1 MFTWSAGKQ
10 AHQRRNL
17 SLELAGITFC
27 LSPDALHLNC
37 VYGTFADHCGRR
49 ASRGE
54 LLLQSVDFRAKL
66 ALDLRMRPKRVDC

>member
-1 MFTWSAGKQ
+1 MECCQKLQ

-17 SLELAGITFC
+17 SLEPGGIPLC

-37 VYGTFADHCGRR
+37 VYGAFSDHCGGG

-54 LLLQSVDFRAKL
+54 LLLQSVDFCAKL
-66 ALDLRMRPKRVDC
+66 ALDLRMRPMRVDC